1 MQNIDKSESLLSS
14 ELMVASDA
22 WLSDRVRQVVL
33 SRAWAVIFAIEL
45 LLRPLLT
52 NGEVG
57 LLLRVL
63 IEALG

>member
-33 SRAWAVIFAIEL
+33 SRAWAVEL